1 MWIYACDNAEQSID
15 SKDDLAYRSFSEDDL
30 DVPYEPTP
38 QPVVEEMLKLAEVKK
53 GDVVYDLGVRRRS
66 V

>member
-1 MWIYACDNAEQSID
+1 LKQLWIYACNNAEQSID

-53 GDVVYDLGVRRRS
+53 
-66 V
+66 